1 MKWPS
6 SDRPDEPPEPTERL
20 PPGLYSIGT
29 PIGNLGDISLRA
41 LETLRAADGVL
52 AEDTRITRRLLARY
66 TIRAPVWSC
75 HRFNEQSRA
84 EDVIRR
90 IRSGQAVAL
99 ATDSG
104 MPGVSD
110 PGARIT
116 AACREAGIPVT
127 TTPGP
132 SAVTAAMALCGFEAP
147 GFRFAG
153 FLPKKRGAVQRT
165 LDSFAEE
172 RDPVVFFE
180 SPYRLLKLLDLL
192 DACLPERRLFIG
204 RELTK
209 RFEETRVGT
218 AAELKAIFE
227 GRAPR
232 GECVLVL
239 EPYPRRRGASQDARP
254 RKPPAE
260 D

>member
-1 MKWPS
+1 M
-6 SDRPDEPPEPTERL
+6 
-20 PPGLYSIGT
+20 
-29 PIGNLGDISLRA
+29 RA

-52 AEDTRITRRLLARY
+52 AEDTRITRRLLTRH
-66 TIRAPVWSC
+66 TIRVPVWSC

-90 IRSGQAVAL
+90 IRSGQAIAL

-116 AACREAGIPVT
+116 AACREAGVSVT
-127 TTPGP
+127 TVPGP

-153 FLPKKRGAVQRT
+153 FLPKKRGALQRM
-165 LDSFAEE
+165 LDAFAEE

-192 DACLPERRLFIG
+192 DTCMPERRLFIG

-218 AAELKAIFE
+218 AAELKAAFE
-227 GRAPR
+227 GRPPR

-239 EPYPRRRGASQDARP
+239 DPCPKHVGAPRKAPTSLARRPRP
-254 RKPPAE
+254 RKRATDRTAGEPE
-260 D
+260 RMS